1 MTAQAQL
8 RQSWNGSVDGRL
20 CGREQ
25 AKAWALREV
34 WRSEGK
40 RDYGLFEFVAS
51 RIRKTRDG
59 QPIGDHPSTAAVL
72 QLFQKMDDDPEW
84 LSGKHSDKKRGRKRV
99 IIGGKLTAIR
109 SAAKRLKR
117 EGTDPTYAAAVAA
130 CPNATLNPGTKE
142 PVDKHDLHGIPCVL
156 F

>member
-40 RDYGLFEFVAS
+40 RDYGLFEFVAY
-51 RIRKTRDG
+51 
-59 QPIGDHPSTAAVL
+59 
-72 QLFQKMDDDPEW
+72 
-84 LSGKHSDKKRGRKRV
+84 
-99 IIGGKLTAIR
+99 
-109 SAAKRLKR
+109 LKR
-117 EGTDPTYAAAVAA
+117 NRRLWEGFPSQANLKRNSPLSESDRGEFPLKI
-130 CPNATLNPGTKE
+130 C
-142 PVDKHDLHGIPCVL
+142 
-156 F
+156 